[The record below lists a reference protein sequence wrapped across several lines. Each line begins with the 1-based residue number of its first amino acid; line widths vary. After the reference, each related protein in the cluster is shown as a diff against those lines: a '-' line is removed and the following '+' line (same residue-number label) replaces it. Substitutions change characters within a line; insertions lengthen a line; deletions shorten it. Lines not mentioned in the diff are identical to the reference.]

1 MILLA
6 LFFAAQ
12 TRIASDFEIQQM
24 ERQVAQSH
32 DFLSQLSGHLNLGD
46 LRTARNE
53 SALARAEYVRALE
66 IAETERREARL
77 ASAMTRYA
85 TATSYAALADAKL
98 GDTARSFSL
107 SEEAL
112 RYTSDS
118 AKTWNLYANV
128 MTLLRRPAKA
138 ASAARNAV
146 AIADREVEQSPTL
159 SNRLDLAIDQ
169 YALASSLLEMNQR
182 SQAEELLRTVE
193 ASLRSDAFAAVKR
206 DIAQNESFEIYS
218 SARGEDAAYVSLLNR
233 AQLRLARLY
242 EDRGELELARE
253 QYENVLTARNDD
265 ATALGALARL
275 ARTPEERERY
285 YAEAFDANPFSL
297 PLIREYQRF
306 LGEQRAASSE
316 QEETTGGR
324 VRIALQQ
331 MQRGQLVAASTTI
344 DALLIQFP
352 QNDTLKLLR
361 REIDERRTPSTGND
375 LRSLLA
381 LFREN
386 QLTAEQRAELDQKTF
401 TGTAVFNASP
411 TPSPTGQTI
420 FESGTID
427 GIPFRFAEPTAFAG
441 TFATTSRL
449 TYRILGATQ
458 LNGADA
464 LLLEPVRLEPI
475 Q

>member
-1 MILLA
+1 
-6 LFFAAQ
+6 
-12 TRIASDFEIQQM
+12 
-24 ERQVAQSH
+24 
-32 DFLSQLSGHLNLGD
+32 
-46 LRTARNE
+46 
-53 SALARAEYVRALE
+53 
-66 IAETERREARL
+66 
-77 ASAMTRYA
+77 
-85 TATSYAALADAKL
+85 
-98 GDTARSFSL
+98 
-107 SEEAL
+107 
-112 RYTSDS
+112 
-118 AKTWNLYANV
+118 
-128 MTLLRRPAKA
+128 
-138 ASAARNAV
+138 
-146 AIADREVEQSPTL
+146 
-159 SNRLDLAIDQ
+159 
-169 YALASSLLEMNQR
+169 
-182 SQAEELLRTVE
+182 
-193 ASLRSDAFAAVKR
+193 
-206 DIAQNESFEIYS
+206 
-218 SARGEDAAYVSLLNR
+218 
-233 AQLRLARLY
+233 
-242 EDRGELELARE
+242 
-253 QYENVLTARNDD
+253 
-265 ATALGALARL
+265 
-275 ARTPEERERY
+275 
-285 YAEAFDANPFSL
+285 
-297 PLIREYQRF
+297 
-306 LGEQRAASSE
+306 
-316 QEETTGGR
+316 
-324 VRIALQQ
+324 

-361 REIDERRTPSTGND
+361 REIDERRAPSTGND